1 MKKKEKKKSRWAL
14 LHAGEQTQVWFC
26 NSGEVV
32 KWEGNEVQLGS
43 VVGVPTSFFISL
55 LFCLVLFCFAM
66 LVGECEISS
75 SVLGIESL
83 KCLLDIQVERWCWQ
97 YNEEKVRDR
106 ELIYLLLG
114 KRWYLNFGQMKST
127 RSEYHG
133 EGKFEEWLPGH
144 LNMCRLGK
152 WR

>member
-1 MKKKEKKKSRWAL
+1 MLSKWYSGFKLLNREIRWTELPFFFWGGTGNNLRSML
-14 LHAGEQTQVWFC
+14 LIWF
-26 NSGEVV
+26 
-32 KWEGNEVQLGS
+32 
-43 VVGVPTSFFISL
+43 F
-55 LFCLVLFCFAM
+55 VLFCFAM